1 MFLLFSWC
9 PALEATMFFRTKT
22 SGPRTYLQVVENR
35 WEGGRSRQRVVATLG
50 RLDQLQESGQLDAL
64 LVSGARL
71 ARSVLLLSEHA
82 QGRLPTISIRHIGP
96 ALVFQRLWQLTGCQH
111 VIEQLLKGRRFEFPI
126 ERAVFLTVLHR
137 LFDPGSDRAADKWK
151 ESYQIDGCEDLQL
164 HHLYR
169 AMGWL
174 GDELPRKEQAHKT
187 PLAPRCNKDLIEEG
201 LFARRRDLFT
211 QLQLVFFD
219 TTSIYFEGQ
228 GGETIGQRGYSKDHR
243 PDLKQM
249 IVGAV
254 LDGQG
259 RPICCELWPGNTA
272 DVTTLIPVVDRLR
285 SRFGVTKVC
294 IVADRGMISK
304 ETIEELEKEERGWQ
318 YILGARMRSQNEV
331 KDEVI
336 ARAGRYRLVHPQRTT
351 SEDPAPLK
359 VKEVRVEGRRYIV
372 CRNDDEARKD
382 AADRQA
388 IVASLREKLATGEKS
403 LVGNKGYRRYLAATG
418 PDHFRI
424 DEAKIEEEA
433 RYDGK
438 WVLRTN
444 MDLDTA
450 EVALQ
455 YKRLWMVEAW
465 FRSCKSLLQTRP
477 IYHKCDETIRGHVFC
492 SFLAL
497 VLRQELEA
505 RLAKD
510 DHDFEWA
517 DVIQDLDRLQIVE
530 VDQDG
535 KRFLLRSEV
544 QGTCGSVFKAAG
556 VAVPPTVQQARP
568 DPATLEPD
576 PGATPRM

>member
-1 MFLLFSWC
+1 
-9 PALEATMFFRTKT
+9 MFFRTKT

-50 RLDQLQESGQLDAL
+50 RLDQLQDSGQLDAL
-64 LVSGARL
+64 LASGARL

-96 ALVFQRLWQLTGCQH
+96 ALVFQRLWQQTGCQH
-111 VIEQLLKGRRFEFPI
+111 VIDQLLKGRRFESAL

-137 LFDPGSDRAADKWK
+137 LFAPGSDRAADKWK
-151 ESYQIDGCEDLQL
+151 DSYQIEGCEDLQL

-174 GDELPRKEQAHKT
+174 GEELPGREQAGRT
-187 PLAPRCNKDLIEEG
+187 PFAPRCNKDLIEEA

-211 QLQLVFFD
+211 GLQLIFFD

-254 LDGQG
+254 LDKEG

-272 DVTTLIPVVDRLR
+272 DVTTLIPVIDRLR

-294 IVADRGMISK
+294 IVADRGMISE
-304 ETIEELEKEERGWQ
+304 ETIRALEQQERSWQ
-318 YILGARMRSQNEV
+318 YILGARMRSQNV
-331 KDEVI
+331 IKDEVL
-336 ARAGRYRLVHPQRTT
+336 ARAGRYRVVHPQRQT
-351 SEDPAPLK
+351 SKDPASLK
-359 VKEVRVEGRRYIV
+359 VKEVLVEGRRYVI
-372 CRNDDEARKD
+372 CLNEDEARKD
-382 AADRQA
+382 TADRES
-388 IVASLREKLATGEKS
+388 IVASLREKLRNGEKS
-403 LVGNKGYRRYLAATG
+403 LIGNKGYRRYLSSTG
-418 PDHFRI
+418 PDHFQI
-424 DEAKIEEEA
+424 DEAKIQEEA

-444 MDLDTA
+444 TDLDPA

-477 IYHKCDETIRGHVFC
+477 IYHKRDETIRGHVFC

-497 VLRQELEA
+497 VLRQELED
-505 RLAKD
+505 RLSRD
-510 DHDFEWA
+510 GHEFEWA
-517 DVIQDLDRLQIVE
+517 DVIEDLERLQVVE
-530 VDQDG
+530 VEQDG
-535 KRFLLRSEV
+535 KRFLLRSELR
-544 QGTCGSVFKAAG
+544 GTCGAVCRAAG
-556 VAVPPTVQQARP
+556 VAVPPTVQQAP
-568 DPATLEPD
+568 PHPAATEPD